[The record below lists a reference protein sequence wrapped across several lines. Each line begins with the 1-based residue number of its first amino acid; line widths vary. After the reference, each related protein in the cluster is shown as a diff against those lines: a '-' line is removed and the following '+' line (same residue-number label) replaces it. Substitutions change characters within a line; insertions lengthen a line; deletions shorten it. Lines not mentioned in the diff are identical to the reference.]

1 MLWFGFENL
10 RRKGMNHT
18 DSYQGSRGSFFSLR
32 SLALSLFFIFCLLN
46 TNVAFA
52 GSATLSWTAP
62 TTNVDSTPLTDLA
75 GYKVHYGTSS
85 GYYTQSI
92 DINNAA
98 TTTYQ
103 VNNLT
108 DGQTYYFSVTAYDT
122 SNNESGYSNV
132 VCRTIG
138 TSTCNSSTG
147 GDNGGGNNSPSA
159 DIQGGGGGCGFV
171 KNDNGTGQKAKG
183 ELLSIAML
191 LLLLILFRIRKGNQK
206 IKVNC

>member
-1 MLWFGFENL
+1 MVRFGFKNL
-10 RRKGMNHT
+10 RHE
-18 DSYQGSRGSFFSLR
+18 GSRGLFFSPLPETR
-32 SLALSLFFIFCLLN
+32 RGKLLPLALSLFFIFCLLN

-52 GSATLSWTAP
+52 GSATLSWTPP

-75 GYKVHYGTSS
+75 GYKVYYGTSS
-85 GYYTQSI
+85 GNYTQSI
-92 DINNAA
+92 NINNTA

-103 VNNLT
+103 IDNLT
-108 DGQTYYFSVTAYDT
+108 DGTTYYFSVTAYDT
-122 SNNESGYSNV
+122 LNNESGYSNEA
-132 VCRTIG
+132 CRTIG

-147 GDNGGGNNSPSA
+147 GDNGGGNNSPST
-159 DIQGGGGGCGFV
+159 DIQGGGCGFV

-191 LLLLILFRIRKGNQK
+191 FLLLILFRLRKESQK